1 MKNRKKWMALL
12 LTVTLTMGLYG
23 CGSKDAGNSNDT
35 TATEASAV
43 TEAGSESAKAEDT
56 AAKKTMVIG
65 DTTFNS
71 SNEELDVNPHNS
83 YSGWACIRYGIGET
97 LVKYSDDMELEPWL
111 AKEWENTDPLTWKIT
126 LQDNV
131 TFSSGRAMDAEAVKQ
146 CLEHL
151 LANHDRAAADT
162 KIDSMEADGQVLTI
176 HTSEPKPALLNYL
189 GDPYGCIIDVD
200 AGFDD
205 GIVAGTGPY
214 IATDC
219 QSGDHLTLVK
229 NENYWNGTPHIDEL
243 TIKTI
248 TDGNTLANA
257 LLSGEVQAAYGMAYE
272 SYPMF
277 ENDNFTFSQISTSRC
292 FFLKMNFNE
301 GSVCTDPAVRK
312 AIAMGIDKE
321 GFVENLLE
329 GNGYPANGTFPDG
342 SAFGGDKVTTE
353 SYDPEGA
360 KKVLEEAGW
369 TDTDGDGIREKD
381 GQKLQIKWLTYPS
394 RQELPLLAESAQ
406 ATLKDI
412 GIDVDINCTAD
423 NNSVVQD
430 PAAWDVYAMANVQ
443 APTGDPEYW
452 FTVFATSDATKN
464 QGAYKNEKL
473 DQLEVQLSQEF
484 DTDKRAELAVQMQQ
498 TVLDDNAFVYC
509 SFLKMSQ
516 ISRENVTGYTAHACD
531 YYQVTADLD
540 IN

>member
-1 MKNRKKWMALL
+1 MNKSKKLIGMALSVCL
-12 LTVTLTMGLYG
+12 CASMLAG
-23 CGSKDAGNSNDT
+23 CGSDNKTETPKNNSK
-35 TATEASAV
+35 TES
-43 TEAGSESAKAEDT
+43 SE
-56 AAKKTMVIG
+56 AKKTMVIG

-71 SNEELDVNPHNS
+71 SNEENSTNPHDS

-97 LVKYSDDMELEPWL
+97 LVKYSDNMEIQPWL
-111 AKEWENTDPLTWKIT
+111 AKEWENVDELTWKIT

-131 TFSSGRAMDAEAVKQ
+131 KFSSGRDMDAEAVKQ

-151 LANHDRAAADT
+151 IENHDRAKNDL
-162 KIDSMEADGQVLTI
+162 KIASIDADGQVLTI

-200 AGFDD
+200 AGFEN

-214 IATDC
+214 IAVDCKTD
-219 QSGDHLTLVK
+219 DHLTLVK
-229 NENYWNGTPHIDEL
+229 NENYWNGEPKIDEL
-243 TIKTI
+243 TIRTI

-272 SYPMF
+272 SYPTF
-277 ENDNFTFSQISTSRC
+277 ENDNFQFSQISTSRC
-292 FFLKMNFNE
+292 FFGKMNFDE
-301 GSVCTDPAVRK
+301 SSVCADSAVRK

-321 GFVENLLE
+321 SFVTTLLE
-329 GNGYPANGTFPDG
+329 GNGYPANGVFPEG

-369 TDTDGDGIREKD
+369 KDSDGDGIREKD
-381 GQKLQIKWLTYPS
+381 GKKLVVKWLTYPS

-412 GIDVDINCTAD
+412 GIEVDINCTAD
-423 NNSVVQD
+423 NNSILED
-430 PAAWDVYAMANVQ
+430 PTAWDVYAMANVQ

-464 QGAYKNEKL
+464 SGKYSSAKL
-473 DQLEVQLSQEF
+473 DELEAQLSKEF
-484 DTDKRAELAVQMQQ
+484 DEDKRAELAVQMQQ
-498 TVLDDNAFVYC
+498 TILDDNAFVFC
-509 SFLKMSQ
+509 SFLKMSM
-516 ISRENVTGYTAHACD
+516 ISSSNVTGYESHACD

>member
-1 MKNRKKWMALL
+1 MR
-12 LTVTLTMGLYG
+12 
-23 CGSKDAGNSNDT
+23 
-35 TATEASAV
+35 
-43 TEAGSESAKAEDT
+43 
-56 AAKKTMVIG
+56 AKKFLAMAIALGLAVGATAMPTLAADKKTFVFG
-65 DTTFNS
+65 DTTFNAE
-71 SNEELDVNPHNS
+71 NEEADINPQNT
-83 YSGWACIRYGIGET
+83 YAGWACIRYGVGET
-97 LVKYSDDMELEPWL
+97 LFRYSDTMEIEPWI
-111 AKEWENTDPLTWKIT
+111 AKEYENIDELTWKIT
-126 LQDNV
+126 LNDGV
-131 TFSSGRAMDAEAVKQ
+131 VFSNGRACDGEAVKES
-146 CLEHL
+146 LEAL
-151 LANHDRAAADT
+151 VANNERAAGDLCIDT
-162 KIDSMEADGQVLTI
+162 IEADGNTVTI
-176 HTSEPKPALLNYL
+176 KTTEPKPALINYL
-189 GDPYGCIIDVD
+189 SDPYGCIIDMQ
-200 AGFDD
+200 AGVSDD
-205 GIVAGTGPY
+205 GIVIGTGPY
-214 IATDC
+214 VATELVTD
-219 QSGDHLTLVK
+219 DHVNLVK

-329 GNGYPANGTFPDG
+329 GNGYPANGTFPAG

-353 SYDPEGA
+353 TYDAEGA

-412 GIDVDINCTAD
+412 GMDVDINCTAD

-430 PAAWDVYAMANVQ
+430 PAAWDVSAMANVQ

-473 DQLEVQLSQEF
+473 DQLEEQLSQEF
-484 DTDKRAELAVQMQQ
+484 DTDKRAKLAVQMQQ

-516 ISRENVTGYTAHACD
+516 ISRANVTGYMAHACD